1 MSTAIERTTCGESP
15 SSPSI
20 GSRLIIWDRHYNNSQ
35 APWRDTEWSTRH
47 IQHVTVVY
55 SSCCPVLPPSSL
67 AGPSVASVYISMQ
80 SRYHI
85 DISADIALIPHERFF
100 SGPLCPFLF
109 YFFYFAAGTTG
120 RPISFALNGQV
131 TSSSLPP
138 FCIFLP
144 DCFRDASI
152 MHGAVY
158 QVLPSEGL
166 VRLGAYTAEL
176 LIADNQSLSLSSP
189 LPMALN
195 DWLLIVAFI
204 PALSPSH
211 R

>member
-1 MSTAIERTTCGESP
+1 
-15 SSPSI
+15 
-20 GSRLIIWDRHYNNSQ
+20 
-35 APWRDTEWSTRH
+35 
-47 IQHVTVVY
+47 
-55 SSCCPVLPPSSL
+55 
-67 AGPSVASVYISMQ
+67 
-80 SRYHI
+80 
-85 DISADIALIPHERFF
+85 
-100 SGPLCPFLF
+100 
-109 YFFYFAAGTTG
+109 
-120 RPISFALNGQV
+120 
-131 TSSSLPP
+131 
-138 FCIFLP
+138 
-144 DCFRDASI
+144 